1 MKQIFIPGGDLDELV
16 LNFFYFPFVPT
27 SPQNVCE
34 FSIICVVESFKGQ
47 LQMREYMNKLESS
60 RLPFDN
66 EILVNG

>member
-16 LNFFYFPFVPT
+16 LNFFSFHLFQ
-27 SPQNVCE
+27 PQNVCE
-34 FSIICVVESFKGQ
+34 FSIIHVVESLKGQ
-47 LQMREYMNKLESS
+47 LQMREYMNKVESS